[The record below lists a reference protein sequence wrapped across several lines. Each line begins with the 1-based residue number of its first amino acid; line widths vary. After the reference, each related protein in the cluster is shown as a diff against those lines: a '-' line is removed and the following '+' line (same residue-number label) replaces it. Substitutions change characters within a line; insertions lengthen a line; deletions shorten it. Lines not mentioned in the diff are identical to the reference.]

1 MQDNFEVGLEAAK
14 CGNYAIVAP
23 LAKARNKDVNI
34 LEAALSGIEASPVG
48 GTGEDALLANTRDL
62 LAAIR
67 LCLTN
72 HLRMPALTLIY
83 CGIDFMA
90 ALGQQSANKSK
101 SKERFV
107 LWADS
112 NMDCQ
117 QRLGVSSID
126 LYAARCGIVHSYTI
140 DSDLSEKGQACRILY
155 AWGNADIEEPAR
167 FLQSLGC
174 PEKIIKIEALF
185 EAFAHGVEM
194 FGERLEHDPN
204 FSSLVL
210 KRSRK
215 LFCDQS
221 FFPTDKNRHLWE

>member
-1 MQDNFEVGLEAAK
+1 M
-14 CGNYAIVAP
+14 
-23 LAKARNKDVNI
+23 
-34 LEAALSGIEASPVG
+34 SGIEASRVG
-48 GTGEDALLANTRDL
+48 TTVEAALLENTIDL

-90 ALGQQSANKSK
+90 ALGQLSEGANSK
-101 SKERFV
+101 DGFV
-107 LWADS
+107 HWADS

-117 QRLGVSSID
+117 QRLGVSGID
-126 LYAARCGIVHSYTI
+126 LYAARCGIVHSYTMG
-140 DSDLSEKGQACRILY
+140 LSLSKKGQACRILY
-155 AWGNADIEEPAR
+155 AWGNVDVEEPAR
-167 FLQSLGC
+167 VLQSLGC
-174 PEKIIKIEALF
+174 PEKIIKIEVLF
-185 EAFAHGVEM
+185 DAFSRGVEM

-215 LFCDQS
+215 LFCDQA